1 MFKKY
6 FSIAMLV
13 GAFALPGCTR
23 VETGHVGV
31 RTAFNGQVEMT
42 ELGVGFHQTVVGHIT
57 QLVAN
62 EITLEIKDLHPQT
75 KDRTNL
81 SDLDLTFTYSV
92 EPGSIAEL
100 ITKYKGRD
108 LSTEHGIYPAGAY
121 VVNVVQT
128 ATADV
133 IGKYPALEANE
144 NREKIRSEIRVRVD
158 ELLTEEK
165 LKGKV
170 IVHQVF
176 VKNLTIDPSLQASAL
191 RAINAQNDLKAK
203 TTEVETAKKEAERM
217 AALSQQ
223 GDGRYVGLLNAQA
236 NMVLAQA
243 AANGKVNTIVVPFD
257 FKGIVNVK

>member
-1 MFKKY
+1 MKKLLT
-6 FSIAMLV
+6 SILLLAAV
-13 GAFALPGCTR
+13 ALGGCTR
-23 VETGHVGV
+23 IETGHVGV
-31 RTAFNGQVEMT
+31 RTDFNGKVEMT
-42 ELGVGFHQTVVGHIT
+42 ELGVGLHQTLVGHIT
-57 QLVAN
+57 ELVAN

-92 EPGSIAEL
+92 EAGSIPEL

-108 LSTEHGIYPAGAY
+108 LITDHGIYPVGAY
-121 VVNVVQT
+121 VMNVVQT
-128 ATADV
+128 ATSDV
-133 IGKYPALEANE
+133 IGRYLALEANE
-144 NREKIRSEIRVRVD
+144 NREKIRSEIRARVD
-158 ELLTEEK
+158 EILTEEK

-170 IVHQVF
+170 VVHQVF
-176 VKNLTIDPSLQASAL
+176 VKNMTIDPSLQASAL

-243 AANGKVNTIVVPFD
+243 AAAGKVNTIVVPFD
-257 FKGIVNVK
+257 FKGIINVK